1 MKPLADYI
9 RKNKNKF
16 PVSVIWGS
24 GPSIN
29 SLSPGAHAPYL
40 NFAVNASI
48 MLFPFWKMGNSSN
61 RVFMAIDKSA
71 FEWTW
76 FHDGMKHRCCRM
88 FRRYAFDRVKTK
100 RPYFPQNIY
109 KYPETWYFDMRNED
123 EPVADLSRLSTVPHA
138 SVIPMAMDVS
148 MKLGVKLV
156 ALAGVE
162 HSPKDGMTH
171 FWEEWHS
178 YKRPVRTSSDGKSRK
193 PKDISNQRRVW
204 STNTSVFKKL
214 YEASRKYGVEIVRL
228 TEKSTLDFIPYMTEA
243 DFLKKAKKVI

>member
-24 GPSIN
+24 GNSVN

-48 MLFPFWKMGNSSN
+48 LLFPFWKTGNANN
-61 RVFMAIDKSA
+61 RIFMAIDKDA
-71 FEWTW
+71 FGWTW
-76 FHDGMKHRCCRM
+76 FQNGMRSHCCKL
-88 FRRYAFDRVKTK
+88 FRRYAFDRAKTN
-100 RPYFPQNIY
+100 RPYFPPNVY
-109 KYPETWYFDMRNED
+109 KYPKTWYFDMRQED
-123 EPVADLSRLSTVPHA
+123 EPVVDISKLSTVPYA
-138 SVIPMAMDVS
+138 SVIPMAIDIS
-148 MKLGVKLV
+148 MKLGVKLI
-156 ALAGVE
+156 ALTGVE

-178 YKRPVRTSSDGKSRK
+178 YKRPVHTSKEGKSRK

-204 STNTSVFKKL
+204 NSNTSVFKKL
-214 YEASRKYGVEIVRL
+214 HKASKKYGVEIVRL
-228 TEKSTLDFIPYMTEA
+228 TENSTLDFIPYMTEA
-243 DFLKKAKKVI
+243 DFLKKAKKAN